1 EPARERREDALT
13 LTVVER
19 GCRAEVHGELDAGVG
34 GVHPLAARAGG
45 AGEAPLQLVLADDDA
60 ARHVEVCGHGT
71 SLSPR
76 AAAPPRPAGTG
87 PAWPSATR
95 ACFAPPV
102 SNLTR
107 DETRARAAQLSLHAV
122 TVELDLRAARDR
134 ATATFPTTTT
144 VRLTSTGPD
153 TWLDFLGPEVHA
165 VVVDGVEHEVR
176 HADGRIHVGGLR

>member
-1 EPARERREDALT
+1 
-13 LTVVER
+13 
-19 GCRAEVHGELDAGVG
+19 
-34 GVHPLAARAGG
+34 
-45 AGEAPLQLVLADDDA
+45 
-60 ARHVEVCGHGT
+60 
-71 SLSPR
+71 
-76 AAAPPRPAGTG
+76 
-87 PAWPSATR
+87 
-95 ACFAPPV
+95 V

-122 TVELDLRAARDR
+122 TVELDLRAARDQ

-176 HADGRIHVGGLR
+176 HADGRIHVGGLRTDGEPSTVVVRAAGAYSRPGGATGRAPRTGSG